1 MTAAT
6 TTTTKEIPMYA
17 SELSAEHIGRDL
29 TLSVSGIL
37 TGGIIDR
44 VSEVFGMVS
53 VTMEGAEFLL
63 DEDHDVALDAELDH
77 RQLFL
82 NEPDLESRHRLMD
95 KAALQPA

>member
-6 TTTTKEIPMYA
+6 TTKEHPMYA

-29 TLSVSGIL
+29 TISVSGVL
-37 TGGIIDR
+37 TGGIIGR

-53 VTMEGAEFLL
+53 VTMEGAEFVL
-63 DEDHDVALDAELDH
+63 DEDYDVVLDAELDP

-82 NEPDLESRHRLMD
+82 NEPDLASRHQLLD
-95 KAALQPA
+95 KRALQPA